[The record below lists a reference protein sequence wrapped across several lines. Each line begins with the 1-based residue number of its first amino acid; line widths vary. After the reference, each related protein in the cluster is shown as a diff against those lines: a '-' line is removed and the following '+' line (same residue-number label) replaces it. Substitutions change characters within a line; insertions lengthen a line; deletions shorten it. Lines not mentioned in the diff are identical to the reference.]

1 MAPNPSFCCHSQAQY
16 LDKLKV
22 EQERGIT
29 VKASVAG
36 TSMEGEM
43 AIVPVIDTTMA
54 QAQARAKEYIA
65 RTNAK
70 PLSNETEDA
79 YSYMLLALRTLC
91 SREMTI
97 DKHEAAGGETIAI
110 PQRR

>member
-1 MAPNPSFCCHSQAQY
+1 
-16 LDKLKV
+16 
-22 EQERGIT
+22 
-29 VKASVAG
+29 
-36 TSMEGEM
+36 MEGEM

-79 YSYMLLALRTLC
+79 YMPLALIANIMFSGNDDRQTR
-91 SREMTI
+91 SRRRRNNRDTATTMTP
-97 DKHEAAGGETIAI
+97 EEVRLGRGE
-110 PQRR
+110 